1 MFGWFSNIFLFASP
15 YAIGCLKTQL
25 NYIQILDIL
34 KDSHIQLQ
42 SLFQI
47 FIQGVVRTLP
57 PKVPN
62 MGAHLK
68 MKVLQNNH

>member
-1 MFGWFSNIFLFASP
+1 MFGWFSKKILFASP
-15 YAIGCLKTQL
+15 YVVGCLKTQL
-25 NYIQILDIL
+25 KYIQILDIL

-47 FIQGVVRTLP
+47 FIQRVVRIMS
-57 PKVPN
+57 PKVLS

-68 MKVLQNNH
+68 MNAL

>member
-1 MFGWFSNIFLFASP
+1 MFENTIKVNSNCS
-15 YAIGCLKTQL
+15 
-25 NYIQILDIL
+25 IL

-47 FIQGVVRTLP
+47 FIQGVVRTMP
-57 PKVPN
+57 PKVFS

-68 MKVLQNNH
+68 MNVLQNNH